1 MIAADG
7 IGIVKGGEQLGF
19 RFKERIP
26 GVELCEELLKYA
38 NEKKCSIYLFGAK
51 REVLDSFVRRIE
63 KEYKNVIISGYT
75 DGYVEDKEKVMR
87 QITELDP
94 DLVFVALGAPQQE
107 LLIHKYFRSDRK
119 GIYIGVGGSFD
130 VLSGKKQRAPSFFI
144 RHNLEWLY
152 RITKEPKRIKRF
164 WNSNV
169 KFLFELRKES
179 HGGERNHKKKQKKGY
194 MRNNQDDC
202 RKVDENRA

>member
-1 MIAADG
+1 M
-7 IGIVKGGEQLGF
+7 
-19 RFKERIP
+19 
-26 GVELCEELLKYA
+26 
-38 NEKKCSIYLFGAK
+38 
-51 REVLDSFVRRIE
+51 
-63 KEYKNVIISGYT
+63 
-75 DGYVEDKEKVMR
+75 
-87 QITELDP
+87 
-94 DLVFVALGAPQQE
+94 FVALGAPQQE

-179 HGGERNHKKKQKKGY
+179 HGGKRTLNKIRKKGY

-202 RKVDENRA
+202 RKVEENRA

>member
-1 MIAADG
+1 
-7 IGIVKGGEQLGF
+7 
-19 RFKERIP
+19 
-26 GVELCEELLKYA
+26 
-38 NEKKCSIYLFGAK
+38 
-51 REVLDSFVRRIE
+51 
-63 KEYKNVIISGYT
+63 
-75 DGYVEDKEKVMR
+75 MR

-119 GIYIGVGGSFD
+119 GIYIGVGGSFH

-179 HGGERNHKKKQKKGY
+179 HGGKRTHK
-194 MRNNQDDC
+194 
-202 RKVDENRA
+202 

>member
-1 MIAADG
+1 MLDFICS
-7 IGIVKGGEQLGF
+7 EQ
-19 RFKERIP
+19 KERFDFFCQT
-26 GVELCEELLKYA
+26 V
-38 NEKKCSIYLFGAK
+38 
-51 REVLDSFVRRIE
+51 E
-63 KEYKNVIISGYT
+63 KEYKNVHISGYT

-179 HGGERNHKKKQKKGY
+179 HGGKRTHK
-194 MRNNQDDC
+194 
-202 RKVDENRA
+202 

>member
-1 MIAADG
+1 M
-7 IGIVKGGEQLGF
+7 EQ
-19 RFKERIP
+19 
-26 GVELCEELLKYA
+26 
-38 NEKKCSIYLFGAK
+38 
-51 REVLDSFVRRIE
+51 
-63 KEYKNVIISGYT
+63 
-75 DGYVEDKEKVMR
+75 

-179 HGGERNHKKKQKKGY
+179 HGGKRTHK
-194 MRNNQDDC
+194 
-202 RKVDENRA
+202 